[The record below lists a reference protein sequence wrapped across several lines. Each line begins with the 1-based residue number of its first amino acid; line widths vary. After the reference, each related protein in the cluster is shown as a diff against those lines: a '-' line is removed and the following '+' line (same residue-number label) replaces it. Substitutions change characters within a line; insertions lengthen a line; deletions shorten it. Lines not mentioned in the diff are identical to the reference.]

1 MKVAHYYHWALQ
13 GEFGTG
19 IAVRG
24 WSSALVERGVD
35 VRLVATTTGARVEV
49 PAGVELAAVADR
61 PSGLQPPGTLR
72 ERFAGRD
79 LVVLHGGWEPSNL
92 AAAREARA
100 ARVPYVVAPHGVYYP
115 QVFQRR
121 KVPLK
126 RAWWSLLEHRYLDRA
141 LAIHLFFPEEV
152 GHLEARGVHRP
163 FVIAPNGFSVAE
175 ERSWRPDPDPYV
187 GWLGRY
193 DPEHK
198 GLDLLIRAVHSL
210 PPLER
215 PRLELHGVDWK
226 GKRADVARLV
236 ADLGV
241 ADHVAVHDPIYGE
254 EKWAFLTQARAFVYP
269 SRWDASPISVVEAL
283 SAGVPSLLT
292 SFPLG
297 SFVGS
302 RGAAIVVDPSV
313 DGLTDGLRRVL
324 SAEAASLGD
333 RAKQVIRDELSWS
346 SVAASWLRQMTRI
359 LEGDPAAHRT
369 GHEDA

>member
-24 WSSALVERGVD
+24 WSSALVDLGVD
-35 VRLVATTTGARVEV
+35 VRLIATMKGARVE
-49 PAGVELAAVADR
+49 PPRGVELAAVADR

-72 ERFAGRD
+72 KRFAGQD
-79 LVVLHGGWEPSNL
+79 LVVLHGGWEPNNL

-100 ARVPYVVAPHGVYYP
+100 AGVPYVVMPHGVYYP

-126 RAWWSLLEHRYLDRA
+126 RAWWSTLERRYLNRA
-141 LAIHLFFPEEV
+141 LAIHLFFAQEV
-152 GHLEARGVHRP
+152 PHLETRGVRRP
-163 FVIAPNGFSVAE
+163 FVIAPNGFSVTRE
-175 ERSWRPDPDPYV
+175 LTWRPDPEPYV

-198 GLDLLIRAVHSL
+198 GLDLLIRAIHAL
-210 PPLER
+210 PRLER

-226 GKRADVARLV
+226 GRRADVDRLV

-241 ADHVAVHDPIYGE
+241 ADRVEVGDPIYGD
-254 EKWAFLTQARAFVYP
+254 EKWTFLTHARAFVYP

-313 DGLTDGLRRVL
+313 EALADGLRRVL
-324 SAEAASLGD
+324 SAEANSLGQ
-333 RAKQVIRDELSWS
+333 RARQVIHDELSWS
-346 SVAASWLRQMTRI
+346 SVATSWIRQITPI
-359 LEGDPAAHRT
+359 LEGDPAEPRT
-369 GHEDA
+369 GWDA